1 MIIKI
6 PMWAKSIKD
15 DGVATFLAFALRM
28 CELHG
33 YDTPYFMHKDD
44 ATRIINKRSDGLEDW
59 LRRFNCIDDNM
70 KIGKVLDHVLVF
82 SMPQPSRADMIGN
95 RLRAIQM
102 ADYEIK
108 DDRQKLIWVYLL
120 GCLNVN
126 LIAPPDY
133 EYTDDAHKYVHRNTS
148 NIKQFNI
155 TREAAS
161 YIKMAD
167 R

>member
-15 DGVATFLAFALRM
+15 DGVACFLAFAQRM

-44 ATRIINKRSDGLEDW
+44 VTRIINKRADGLEDW

-70 KIGKVLDHVLVF
+70 KIGKVLDHVVVF
-82 SMPQPSRADMIGN
+82 SMPAPN
-95 RLRAIQM
+95 RISTLGTPYRHTKQ
-102 ADYEIK
+102 ADYKLTDE
-108 DDRQKLIWVYLL
+108 RQKLVWMYLL

-126 LIAPPDY
+126 LIAPEDY
-133 EYTDDAHKYVHRNTS
+133 EYTDDTHKYVHKNTP
-148 NIKQFNI
+148 NIKEFNI

-161 YIKMAD
+161 YIKKAD